1 MRPRTRAISIAD
13 WRLNVRSPVF
23 YPVMDS
29 IWRVVI
35 LSEVITWMKDLNQ
48 QDKVRVAAA
57 LNVLER
63 EGPSLGRPLVD
74 GIRGSRHPRMKEL
87 RVGTLRLLFAFDPA

>member
-1 MRPRTRAISIAD
+1 
-13 WRLNVRSPVF
+13 
-23 YPVMDS
+23 
-29 IWRVVI
+29 
-35 LSEVITWMKDLNQ
+35 MKDLNQ

-63 EGPSLGRPLVD
+63 EGPALGRPLVD

-87 RVGTLRLLFAFDPA
+87 RVGTLRLLFDFDPARVAIVLVGGDKRDAWSRWYPAAIARADDLYDEWLDRRQA